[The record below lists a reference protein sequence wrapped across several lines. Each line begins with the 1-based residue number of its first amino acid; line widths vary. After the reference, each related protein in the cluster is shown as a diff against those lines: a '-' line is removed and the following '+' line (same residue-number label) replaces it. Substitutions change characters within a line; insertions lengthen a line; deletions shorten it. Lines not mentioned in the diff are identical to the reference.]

1 MKIVTAYFDYPGRN
15 TYARCLRAFK
25 ASIVMSNPDAELQIL
40 ELEPPEPVEGAYQ
53 GWVNNHI
60 KLHAYSQ
67 IPIDQPTVFVD
78 IDTIFL
84 RDVSELFDKTFDVA
98 IGQRPHWGGRR
109 VRYNGGVVLF
119 KPTQAARRFMAWW
132 SAIDGNMLENQDLHM
147 KWHVK
152 YNGQN
157 QASFGC
163 MMELHSK
170 KTRIHRYPTAVLNAC
185 EQDWPRISEN
195 VPYILH
201 VRKRLLKAAQSP
213 RPLSTIRK
221 PLQAA
226 TKIWRYFET
235 CDQ

>member
-1 MKIVTAYFDYPGRN
+1 MKIVTAFFDYPGRN
-15 TYARCLRAFK
+15 RYARCLRAFRS
-25 ASIVMSNPDAELQIL
+25 SIAHSNPNADLQVI

-78 IDTIFL
+78 SDTIFL
-84 RDVSELFDKTFDVA
+84 RDVSELFDLEFDVA
-98 IGQRPHWGGRR
+98 IGQRPHWGGKR

-119 KPTQAARRFMAWW
+119 KPTEAARSFMARWA
-132 SAIDGNMLENQDLHM
+132 AIDRKMLDDQELHM
-147 KWHVK
+147 KWHAK

-163 MMELHSK
+163 MVDMHLG
-170 KTRIHRYPTAVLNAC
+170 KTRLKQYSTAVLNAC
-185 EQDWPRISEN
+185 EQDWPRISEK

-201 VRKRLLKAAQSP
+201 VRKRLLRAAQSHQS
-213 RPLSTIRK
+213 LSSIRK